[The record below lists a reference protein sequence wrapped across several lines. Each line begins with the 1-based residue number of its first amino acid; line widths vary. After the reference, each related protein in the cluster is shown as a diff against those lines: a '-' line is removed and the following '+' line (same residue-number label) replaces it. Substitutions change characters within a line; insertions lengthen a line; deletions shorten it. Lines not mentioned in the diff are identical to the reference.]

1 MSIKERK
8 EREREE
14 MRDLILQAGS
24 EIIRTEGLAN
34 LSIRKIAT
42 KIDYSPAIIYHY
54 FHDKDDLINHL
65 MKKSYQKIMASLA
78 SSLVSASEPTQKMQ
92 DMARSYIDMALHM
105 PDEYMTIM
113 LSQSPRIL
121 EHTSV
126 LMEGASSQRPAIG
139 LLCQGLKETYLDLDD
154 NLIEL
159 TAQAIWTATFGLI
172 IRLIIEKDLISD
184 EQKEKLIEH
193 HLRSITEG
201 MILGNITNITRGR
214 IHG

>member
-14 MRDLILQAGS
+14 MRDLILQAGK

-65 MKKSYQKIMASLA
+65 MKKSYQKIMGSLA
-78 SSLVSASEPTQKMQ
+78 TSLVSTSEPTQKMQ
-92 DMARSYIDMALHM
+92 DMARNYIDMALQM
-105 PDEYMTIM
+105 PDEYMSIM

-126 LMEGASSQRPAIG
+126 LIEGASSKRSAIG
-139 LLCQGLKETYLDLDD
+139 LLGQCLKETQLYLEDD
-154 NLIEL
+154 LIEL

-193 HLRSITEG
+193 HLRSITKG
-201 MILGNITNITRGR
+201 MIMGNITNIEGG
-214 IHG
+214 IHE

>member
-14 MRDLILQAGS
+14 MRDLILHAAS
-24 EIIRTEGLAN
+24 EIIRTEGITN

-54 FHDKDDLINHL
+54 FQDKDDLINYL
-65 MKKSYQKIMASLA
+65 MKESYQKIIGSLA
-78 SSLVSASEPTQKMQ
+78 SVLASASEPTQKMR
-92 DMARSYIDMALHM
+92 DMARNYIDMAIQM
-105 PDEYMTIM
+105 SDEYMTIM

-126 LMEGASSQRPAIG
+126 LIEGASSKRPAIG
-139 LLCQGLKETYLDLDD
+139 LLCQCLKETYLNIDD
-154 NLIEL
+154 DLIEL

-193 HLRSITEG
+193 HLKYITEG
-201 MILGNITNITRGR
+201 MIMGKEV
-214 IHG
+214 

>member
-1 MSIKERK
+1 MGIKERK

-14 MRDLILQAGS
+14 MRDLILQAGK

-65 MKKSYQKIMASLA
+65 MKKSYQKIMGSLA
-78 SSLVSASEPTQKMQ
+78 SSLVSTSEPTQKMQ
-92 DMARSYIDMALHM
+92 DMARNYIDMALQM
-105 PDEYMTIM
+105 PDEYMSIM

-126 LMEGASSQRPAIG
+126 LMEGASSKRPAIG
-139 LLCQGLKETYLDLDD
+139 LLGQCLKETQLYLEDDLID
-154 NLIEL
+154 L

-193 HLRSITEG
+193 HLRSITKG
-201 MILGNITNITRGR
+201 MIMGNLTDIEGG
-214 IHG
+214 IHE